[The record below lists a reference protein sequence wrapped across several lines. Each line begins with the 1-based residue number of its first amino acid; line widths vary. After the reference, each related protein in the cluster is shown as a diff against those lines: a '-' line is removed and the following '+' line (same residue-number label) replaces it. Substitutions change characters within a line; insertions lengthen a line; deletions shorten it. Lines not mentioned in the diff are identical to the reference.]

1 MKKLDIIVI
10 SAICIFA
17 AVLAVFFFV
26 FKKNGETVVVKQDNK
41 VVAEYSLNDDREVE
55 LQSNTFVIK
64 DKKVFMSHA
73 DCKNQICVKTG
84 KISKRGECIVCLP
97 NKVILEIQ

>member
-17 AVLAVFFFV
+17 AALAMCFIC

-41 VVAEYSLNDDREVE
+41 VIAEYPLNIDREVK
-55 LQSNTFVIK
+55 LQGNTFIIK
-64 DKKVFMSHA
+64 DKNVFMSHA
-73 DCKNQICVKTG
+73 DCKNQICVETG

>member
-1 MKKLDIIVI
+1 MKRLDIIVI
-10 SAICIFA
+10 ISICVFA
-17 AVLAVFFFV
+17 AALAIFFIC

-41 VVAEYSLNDDREVE
+41 VIAEYSLNADREVK
-55 LQSNTFVIK
+55 LKGNTFIIE

-73 DCKNQICVKTG
+73 NCKNQICVKTG